1 MDFCAAR
8 ALSGAGDSAKTL
20 ATPPISR
27 KNAEGRMNKL
37 ARLINNRWRA
47 IPILGVS
54 QILAWGAIYYT
65 PVLIAP
71 LIAEERGW
79 SLTFTMAGFSAGL
92 LAAGLCSPFVGRM
105 IDRHGGHAVMPAGS
119 LLGAAG
125 LVGIVY
131 ASDPV
136 VYLAVWIVLG
146 AAMAASL
153 YDPAFATLARIFGS
167 DARRAITLLTFIG
180 GFASTVSWPATHFL
194 IEAIGWRATYGLYAA
209 LLALLAAPLLAFA
222 LPREHA
228 AAEVLPAGPL
238 PKRTKHLPATGW
250 PFALVAIAF
259 ALYAFIPSALSAH
272 MLAIFTRFGIEPT
285 TVVLIGALFG
295 PAQVTARFLEFT
307 IARRQHPL
315 VIARFAIALLIFAY
329 GTLTFLGVTAPAAAA
344 FAILF
349 GMTNGLMTIARG
361 TVPLALFG
369 LSGYGRLLGRIAGP
383 ALVMQAVGPLVLA
396 YVAERYSDPAALA
409 LIAAFALAAL
419 LCFAAIRR
427 P

>member
-1 MDFCAAR
+1 
-8 ALSGAGDSAKTL
+8 
-20 ATPPISR
+20 
-27 KNAEGRMNKL
+27 MNKL
-37 ARLINNRWRA
+37 ARLIRNRWRA
-47 IPILGVS
+47 IPILGLS

-79 SLTFTMAGFSAGL
+79 SLTFTMGGFSIGL

-125 LVGIVY
+125 LLGVAY
-131 ASDPV
+131 ATDPAL
-136 VYLAVWIVLG
+136 YLAVWIVLG

-153 YDPAFATLARIFGS
+153 YDPAFATLARIFGT

-180 GFASTVSWPATHFL
+180 GFASTVSWPATHLL
-194 IEAIGWRATYGLYAA
+194 IGAIGWRGTYGFYAA

-228 AAEVLPAGPL
+228 AAEVLPEGPL
-238 PKRTKHLPATGW
+238 PKRTRHIPATGW
-250 PFALVAIAF
+250 PFLLVAIAF

-272 MLAIFTRFGIEPT
+272 MLAIFSRFGIEPA

-295 PAQVTARFLEFT
+295 PAQVTARLLEFT
-307 IARRQHPL
+307 IARKQHPL
-315 VIARFAIALLIFAY
+315 VIARFAVALLIFAY
-329 GTLTFLGVTAPAAAA
+329 GMFALLGVSAAVAAA
-344 FAILF
+344 FPILF

-369 LSGYGRLLGRIAGP
+369 TSGYGRLLGRIAGP
-383 ALVMQAVGPLVLA
+383 ALVMQAAGPLVLA
-396 YVAERYSDPAALA
+396 YVAEHVSDPAALA
-409 LIAAFALAAL
+409 VIASFAFAAL
-419 LCFAAIRR
+419 VCFIAIRR

>member
-1 MDFCAAR
+1 LGFSIAR
-8 ALSGAGDSAKTL
+8 IVRRARLCQKASDA
-20 ATPPISR
+20 PR
-27 KNAEGRMNKL
+27 KKRDIRMNKL
-37 ARLINNRWRA
+37 TRLIKNRWRA
-47 IPILGVS
+47 IPILGLS
-54 QILAWGAIYYT
+54 QILSWGAIYYT

-71 LIAEERGW
+71 LIAQERGW
-79 SLTFTMAGFSAGL
+79 SLTFAMGGFSLGL
-92 LAAGLCSPFVGRM
+92 LAAGLCSPFVGQM
-105 IDRHGGHAVMPAGS
+105 IDRHGGHAVMPIGS

-125 LVGIVY
+125 LIGIVY
-131 ASDPV
+131 AANPV
-136 VYLAVWIVLG
+136 LYLAAWMVLG

-153 YDPAFATLARIFGS
+153 YDPAFATLARIFGT

-194 IEAIGWRATYGLYAA
+194 IEAIGWRGTYGLYAA
-209 LLALLAAPLLAFA
+209 LLALLAAPLLAFT

-228 AAEVLPAGPL
+228 AAEVLPEGPL
-238 PKRTKHLPATGW
+238 PMRTKHLPATGW
-250 PFALVAIAF
+250 AFALVAIAF
-259 ALYAFIPSALSAH
+259 AIYAFIPSALSAH
-272 MLAIFTRFGIEPT
+272 MLAIFARFGIEPA

-307 IARRQHPL
+307 FARKQHPL
-315 VIARFAIALLIFAY
+315 VIARFAIGLLIFAY
-329 GTLTFLGVTAPAAAA
+329 GIFAFLGVSAAVAA
-344 FAILF
+344 GFAILF

-369 LSGYGRLLGRIAGP
+369 ASGYGRLLGRIAGP

-396 YVAERYSDPAALA
+396 FVAERFSDSAALA

>member
-1 MDFCAAR
+1 
-8 ALSGAGDSAKTL
+8 
-20 ATPPISR
+20 
-27 KNAEGRMNKL
+27 MNKL
-37 ARLINNRWRA
+37 ARLIKNRWRA
-47 IPILGVS
+47 IPILGLC
-54 QILAWGAIYYT
+54 QILSWGAIYYT

-79 SLTFTMAGFSAGL
+79 SLTFAMSGFSLGL
-92 LAAGLCSPFVGRM
+92 FAAGLCSPLIGRM
-105 IDRHGGHAVMPAGS
+105 IDRHGGHVVMPAGS

-125 LVGIVY
+125 LIGIVY
-131 ASDPV
+131 AANPV
-136 VYLAVWIVLG
+136 LYLAVWMVLG

-153 YDPAFATLARIFGS
+153 YDPAFATLARIFGT

-194 IEAIGWRATYGLYAA
+194 IEAIGWRGTYSLYAA
-209 LLALLAAPLLAFA
+209 LLALLAAPLLAFT

-228 AAEVLPAGPL
+228 AAEVLPEGPL
-238 PKRTKHLPATGW
+238 PKRTKHLAATGW

-259 ALYAFIPSALSAH
+259 AIYAFIPSALSAH
-272 MLAIFTRFGIEPT
+272 MLAIFTRFGIDPA

-307 IARRQHPL
+307 FARKQHPL
-315 VIARFAIALLIFAY
+315 VIARFAIGLLIFAY
-329 GTLTFLGVTAPAAAA
+329 GMFALLGVSAAVAA
-344 FAILF
+344 GFAILF
-349 GMTNGLMTIARG
+349 GITNGLMTIARG

-369 LSGYGRLLGRIAGP
+369 PSGYGRLLGRIARP
-383 ALVMQAVGPLVLA
+383 ALVMQAIGPLVLA
-396 YVAERYSDPAALA
+396 FVAERFSGTAALA

-419 LCFAAIRR
+419 VCFAAIRR

>member
-1 MDFCAAR
+1 MDRLIVFLISLAMMLGGIAAR
-8 ALSGAGDSAKTL
+8 IEGDTK
-20 ATPPISR
+20 
-27 KNAEGRMNKL
+27 AE
-37 ARLINNRWRA
+37 
-47 IPILGVS
+47 
-54 QILAWGAIYYT
+54 Q
-65 PVLIAP
+65 
-71 LIAEERGW
+71 
-79 SLTFTMAGFSAGL
+79 L
-92 LAAGLCSPFVGRM
+92 LAQARQALGGEKNLSKVQGLTCTGTYERTTGDRQLNGELTIDLQLPDKMMRTETMNPMGDMTVIVEEAGK
-105 IDRHGGHAVMPAGS
+105 A
-119 LLGAAG
+119 
-125 LVGIVY
+125 LVPG
-131 ASDPV
+131 P
-136 VYLAVWIVLG
+136 L
-146 AAMAASL
+146 
-153 YDPAFATLARIFGS
+153 FT
-167 DARRAITLLTFIG
+167 T
-180 GFASTVSWPATHFL
+180 
-194 IEAIGWRATYGLYAA
+194 
-209 LLALLAAPLLAFA
+209 ALLAAPLLAFA

-272 MLAIFTRFGIEPT
+272 MLAIFTRFGIEPA

-329 GTLTFLGVTAPAAAA
+329 GTLTFLGVAAPAAAA

>member
-1 MDFCAAR
+1 LGFSVTRIVRRAR
-8 ALSGAGDSAKTL
+8 LCQNDSDAPQKKRD
-20 ATPPISR
+20 I
-27 KNAEGRMNKL
+27 RMNKL
-37 ARLINNRWRA
+37 ARLIKNRWRA
-47 IPILGVS
+47 IPILGLS

-79 SLTFTMAGFSAGL
+79 SLTFAMGGFSLGL

-105 IDRHGGHAVMPAGS
+105 IDRHGGHVVMPIGS

-125 LVGIVY
+125 LIGIVY
-131 ASDPV
+131 AANPV
-136 VYLAVWIVLG
+136 LYLAIWMVLG

-153 YDPAFATLARIFGS
+153 YDPAFATLARIFGT

-194 IEAIGWRATYGLYAA
+194 IEAIGWRGTYGLYAA
-209 LLALLAAPLLAFA
+209 LLALLAAPLLAFT

-228 AAEVLPAGPL
+228 AAEVLPEGPL

-259 ALYAFIPSALSAH
+259 AIYAFIPSALSAH
-272 MLAIFTRFGIEPT
+272 MLAIFTRFGIDSA

-295 PAQVTARFLEFT
+295 PSQVTARFLEFT
-307 IARRQHPL
+307 LARRQHPL
-315 VIARFAIALLIFAY
+315 VIARFATGLLIFAY
-329 GTLTFLGVTAPAAAA
+329 GMFVLLGVSAAVAA
-344 FAILF
+344 GFAILF
-349 GMTNGLMTIARG
+349 GITNGLMTIARG

-369 LSGYGRLLGRIAGP
+369 ASGYGRLLGRIARP

-396 YVAERYSDPAALA
+396 FVAERFSDPATLA
-409 LIAAFALAAL
+409 LIATFALAAL
-419 LCFAAIRR
+419 VCFAAIRQ

>member
-1 MDFCAAR
+1 
-8 ALSGAGDSAKTL
+8 
-20 ATPPISR
+20 
-27 KNAEGRMNKL
+27 MNKL
-37 ARLINNRWRA
+37 ARLIRNRWRA

-54 QILAWGAIYYT
+54 QVLSWGAIYYT

-79 SLTFTMAGFSAGL
+79 SLTFAMGGFSLGL
-92 LAAGLCSPFVGRM
+92 LAAGLCSPFVGKM
-105 IDRHGGHAVMPAGS
+105 IDRHGGHVVMPAGS

-125 LVGIVY
+125 LIGIAY
-131 ASDPV
+131 ATSPIL
-136 VYLAVWIVLG
+136 YLAVWIVLG

-153 YDPAFATLARIFGS
+153 YDPAFATLARIFGA

-194 IEAIGWRATYGLYAA
+194 IDAIGWRGTYGCYAA

-228 AAEVLPAGPL
+228 AAEILPEGPL
-238 PKRTKHLPATGW
+238 AKRTKHIPPTGW
-250 PFALVAIAF
+250 PFVLVAIAF
-259 ALYAFIPSALSAH
+259 AIYAFIPSALSAH
-272 MLAIFTRFGIEPT
+272 MLAIFTRFGIAPA

-295 PAQVTARFLEFT
+295 PAQVTARLLEFT
-307 IARRQHPL
+307 LARRQHPL
-315 VIARFAIALLIFAY
+315 VIARLAIALLILACGMFA
-329 GTLTFLGVTAPAAAA
+329 LLGVSVAAAA
-344 FAILF
+344 GFAVLF
-349 GMTNGLMTIARG
+349 GITNGLMTIARG

-369 LSGYGRLLGRIAGP
+369 ASGYGRLLGRIARP

-396 YVAERYSDPAALA
+396 FVAERFSDAAALA

>member
-1 MDFCAAR
+1 
-8 ALSGAGDSAKTL
+8 
-20 ATPPISR
+20 
-27 KNAEGRMNKL
+27 MNKL
-37 ARLINNRWRA
+37 ARLIRNHWRA

-79 SLTFTMAGFSAGL
+79 SLTFTMGGFSIGL

-105 IDRHGGHAVMPAGS
+105 IDRHGGHAVMPTGS

-125 LVGIVY
+125 LLGVVY
-131 ASDPV
+131 ATDPAL
-136 VYLAVWIVLG
+136 YLAVWIVLG

-153 YDPAFATLARIFGS
+153 YDPAFATLARIFGT

-194 IEAIGWRATYGLYAA
+194 IGAIGWRGTYGFYAA

-228 AAEVLPAGPL
+228 AAEVLPEGPVPKCRHVPAKGL
-238 PKRTKHLPATGW
+238 PFL
-250 PFALVAIAF
+250 LVAIAF

-272 MLAIFTRFGIEPT
+272 MLAIFSRFSIEPA
-285 TVVLIGALFG
+285 TVVPIGALFG

-307 IARRQHPL
+307 IARKQHPL
-315 VIARFAIALLIFAY
+315 VIARFAVALLIFAY
-329 GTLTFLGVTAPAAAA
+329 GMFALLGVSAAVAA
-344 FAILF
+344 SFAILF

-369 LSGYGRLLGRIAGP
+369 ASGYGRLLGRIAGP

-396 YVAERYSDPAALA
+396 YVAEHVSDPAALA
-409 LIAAFALAAL
+409 LIAFFAFAAL
-419 LCFAAIRR
+419 VCFVAIRR

>member
-1 MDFCAAR
+1 
-8 ALSGAGDSAKTL
+8 
-20 ATPPISR
+20 
-27 KNAEGRMNKL
+27 MNKL
-37 ARLINNRWRA
+37 ARLIKNRWRA

-54 QILAWGAIYYT
+54 QILSWGAIYYT

-71 LIAEERGW
+71 LIAQERGW
-79 SLTFTMAGFSAGL
+79 SLTFAMGGFSLGL

-105 IDRHGGHAVMPAGS
+105 IDRHGGHVVMPAGA

-131 ASDPV
+131 ATHPV
-136 VYLAVWIVLG
+136 FYLAVWIVLG
-146 AAMAASL
+146 AAVAASL
-153 YDPAFATLARIFGS
+153 YDPAFATLARIFGTE
-167 DARRAITLLTFIG
+167 ARRAITLLTFIG

-194 IEAIGWRATYGLYAA
+194 IDAIGWRGTYELYAA

-228 AAEVLPAGPL
+228 AAEVLPEGPL
-238 PKRTKHLPATGW
+238 PKRTKHIAATGR
-250 PFALVAIAF
+250 PFVLVAVAF

-272 MLAIFTRFGIEPT
+272 MLAIFTRFGIEPA

-307 IARRQHPL
+307 FARRQHPL
-315 VIARFAIALLIFAY
+315 VIARLATALLIFAC
-329 GTLTFLGVTAPAAAA
+329 GMLAFLGVSAAAA
-344 FAILF
+344 AGFAILF
-349 GMTNGLMTIARG
+349 GITNGLMTIARG

-369 LSGYGRLLGRIAGP
+369 ASGYGRLLGRIARP

-396 YVAERYSDPAALA
+396 FVAERFSDPAALA

-419 LCFAAIRR
+419 LCFIAIRR

>member
-1 MDFCAAR
+1 
-8 ALSGAGDSAKTL
+8 
-20 ATPPISR
+20 
-27 KNAEGRMNKL
+27 MNKL
-37 ARLINNRWRA
+37 ARLITNRWRA

-71 LIAEERGW
+71 LIAKDRGW
-79 SLTFTMAGFSAGL
+79 SLTFTMGGFSIGL
-92 LAAGLCSPFVGRM
+92 LAAGLSSPLVGRM
-105 IDRHGGHAVMPAGS
+105 IDRYGGHAVMPAGS

-125 LVGIVY
+125 LLGIVY

-136 VYLAVWIVLG
+136 LYLAVWIVLG

-153 YDPAFATLARIFGS
+153 YDPAFATLARIFGA

-180 GFASTVSWPATHFL
+180 GFASTVSWPATLFL
-194 IEAIGWRATYGLYAA
+194 IEAVGWRGAYGLYAA

-228 AAEVLPAGPL
+228 AAEIPPEGPL
-238 PKRTKHLPATGW
+238 PKRTKHIPPTGW
-250 PFALVAIAF
+250 PFVLVAIAF
-259 ALYAFIPSALSAH
+259 ALYTFIPSALLAH
-272 MLAIFTRFGIEPT
+272 MLAIFTRFGIEPA

-307 IARRQHPL
+307 FARKLHPL
-315 VIARFAIALLIFAY
+315 VIARFAVALLIFAF
-329 GTLTFLGVTAPAAAA
+329 GAFALLGVSAAVAA
-344 FAILF
+344 VFVILL
-349 GMTNGLMTIARG
+349 GTTNGLMTIARG
-361 TVPLALFG
+361 TVLLALFG
-369 LSGYGRLLGRIAGP
+369 AAGYGRLLGRIARP
-383 ALVMQAVGPLVLA
+383 SQLMQAAGPFVLA
-396 YVAERYSDPAALA
+396 YVAERFSDPAALA

-419 LCFAAIRR
+419 VCFAAIRR

>member
-1 MDFCAAR
+1 
-8 ALSGAGDSAKTL
+8 
-20 ATPPISR
+20 
-27 KNAEGRMNKL
+27 MNKL

-71 LIAEERGW
+71 LIAQERGW
-79 SLTFTMAGFSAGL
+79 SLTFAMGGFSIGL
-92 LAAGLCSPFVGRM
+92 LAAGLSSPFVGRM
-105 IDRHGGHAVMPAGS
+105 IDRYGGHVVMPAGS

-125 LVGIVY
+125 LLGIVY
-131 ASDPV
+131 ATDPV
-136 VYLAVWIVLG
+136 LYLAVWIVLG

-180 GFASTVSWPATHFL
+180 GFASTVSWPATLFL
-194 IEAIGWRATYGLYAA
+194 IEAIGWRGTYSLYAA

-228 AAEVLPAGPL
+228 AAEVLPEGPL
-238 PKRTKHLPATGW
+238 PIRTKHIPATGW
-250 PFALVAIAF
+250 PFVLVAIAF
-259 ALYAFIPSALSAH
+259 ALYTFIPSALLAH
-272 MLAIFTRFGIEPT
+272 MLAIFARFGIEPA

-307 IARRQHPL
+307 FARKLHPL
-315 VIARFAIALLIFAY
+315 VIARFAIALLIFAF
-329 GTLTFLGVTAPAAAA
+329 GALALLGVSAAVAA
-344 FAILF
+344 VFVILL
-349 GMTNGLMTIARG
+349 GTTNGLMTIARG
-361 TVPLALFG
+361 TVLLALFG
-369 LSGYGRLLGRIAGP
+369 ASGYGRLLGRIARP
-383 ALVMQAVGPLVLA
+383 SLFMQAAGPLVLA
-396 YVAERYSDPAALA
+396 FVAERFSDPAALA
-409 LIAAFALAAL
+409 LIATFALAAF
-419 LCFAAIRR
+419 LCFVAIRR

>member
-1 MDFCAAR
+1 
-8 ALSGAGDSAKTL
+8 
-20 ATPPISR
+20 
-27 KNAEGRMNKL
+27 MNKL
-37 ARLINNRWRA
+37 ARLIKNRWRA
-47 IPILGVS
+47 IPILGLC
-54 QILAWGAIYYT
+54 QILSWGAIYYT

-79 SLTFTMAGFSAGL
+79 SLTFAMGGFSLGL
-92 LAAGLCSPFVGRM
+92 FAAGLCSPLVGRM
-105 IDRHGGHAVMPAGS
+105 IDRHGGHVVMPLGS

-125 LVGIVY
+125 LIGVVY
-131 ASDPV
+131 ATNPV
-136 VYLAVWIVLG
+136 LYLAIWMVLG
-146 AAMAASL
+146 TAMAASL
-153 YDPAFATLARIFGS
+153 YDPAFATLARIFGT

-194 IEAIGWRATYGLYAA
+194 IEAIGWRGTYGLYAA
-209 LLALLAAPLLAFA
+209 LLALLAAPLLAFT

-228 AAEVLPAGPL
+228 AEVPHEGPL

-259 ALYAFIPSALSAH
+259 AIYAFIPSALSAH
-272 MLAIFTRFGIEPT
+272 MLAIFTRFGIDPA

-307 IARRQHPL
+307 FARKQHPL
-315 VIARFAIALLIFAY
+315 VIARFAIGLLIFAY
-329 GTLTFLGVTAPAAAA
+329 GMFALLGVSAVVAAG

-349 GMTNGLMTIARG
+349 GITNGLMTIARG

-369 LSGYGRLLGRIAGP
+369 PSGYGRLLGRIARP
-383 ALVMQAVGPLVLA
+383 ALVMQAIGPLVLA
-396 YVAERYSDPAALA
+396 FVAERFSGTAALA

-419 LCFAAIRR
+419 VCFAAIRR

>member
-1 MDFCAAR
+1 
-8 ALSGAGDSAKTL
+8 
-20 ATPPISR
+20 
-27 KNAEGRMNKL
+27 MNKL

-71 LIAEERGW
+71 LIAQERGW
-79 SLTFTMAGFSAGL
+79 SLTFAMGGFSIGL
-92 LAAGLCSPFVGRM
+92 LAAGLSSPFVGRM
-105 IDRHGGHAVMPAGS
+105 IDRYGGHAVMPAGS

-125 LVGIVY
+125 LLGIVY
-131 ASDPV
+131 ATDPV
-136 VYLAVWIVLG
+136 LYLAVWIVLG

-180 GFASTVSWPATHFL
+180 GFASTVSWPATLFL
-194 IEAIGWRATYGLYAA
+194 IEAIGWRGTYSLYAA

-228 AAEVLPAGPL
+228 AAEVLPEGPL
-238 PKRTKHLPATGW
+238 PIRTKHIPATGW
-250 PFALVAIAF
+250 PFVLVAIAF
-259 ALYAFIPSALSAH
+259 ALYTFIPSALLAH
-272 MLAIFTRFGIEPT
+272 MLAIFTRFGIEPA

-307 IARRQHPL
+307 FARKLHPL
-315 VIARFAIALLIFAY
+315 VIARFAIALLIFAF
-329 GTLTFLGVTAPAAAA
+329 GALAFLGVSAAVAA
-344 FAILF
+344 VFVILL
-349 GMTNGLMTIARG
+349 GTTNGLMTIARG
-361 TVPLALFG
+361 TVLLALFG
-369 LSGYGRLLGRIAGP
+369 ASGYGRLLGRIARP
-383 ALVMQAVGPLVLA
+383 SLFMQAAGPLVLA
-396 YVAERYSDPAALA
+396 FVAERFSDPAALA
-409 LIAAFALAAL
+409 LIATFALAAF
-419 LCFAAIRR
+419 LCFVAIRR